1 MKKSEI
7 ECVFLWNYQSIK
19 QDIGQNLKKIYEY
32 DPEIGWNV
40 DEKFTK
46 KAQWGNKNEI
56 DQDIWYSSA
65 KIM

>member
-7 ECVFLWNYQSIK
+7 ECVFLWNYESIK
-19 QDIGQNLKKIYEY
+19 QNIGQNLKKIYEY

-46 KAQWGNKNEI
+46 RLHEGLKMK
-56 DQDIWYSSA
+56 
-65 KIM
+65 